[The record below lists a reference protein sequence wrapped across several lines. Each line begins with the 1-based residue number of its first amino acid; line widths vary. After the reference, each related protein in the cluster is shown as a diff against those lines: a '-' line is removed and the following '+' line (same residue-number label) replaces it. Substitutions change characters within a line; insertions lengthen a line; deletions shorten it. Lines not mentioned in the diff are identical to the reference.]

1 MPPAQATRDLPR
13 PVLSAPKAMERA
25 GAAARRA
32 RKMAQLRLSFIARDD
47 SAAPPPP
54 LALMLRGGRGGQVRL
69 KLYLSYLWM
78 QTDSTRPV
86 PLAYPSQVWADLLGL
101 SAPAD
106 AGARRINEA
115 QRWLEKH
122 HFITVE
128 ARPGHAN
135 RITVLEESGTGAP
148 YTPPGHAANQLRH
161 TDQVTRHLYTQLPRE
176 LWTQGYLS
184 MLTGPGLAFLLIL
197 LDQQA
202 LKMPGLPKLLP
213 MWFSPKVLRDRYSLS
228 DDTRTKGMTDLRE
241 LGLINIS
248 RQPIN
253 PGDFDLERIRN
264 AYTLNLGTLN
274 HPARRQRTTPLPLE
288 PQAGQDH
295 PNSLTTGRN
304 LAYAYQAAGDL
315 GRAIPQFEQ
324 ALADYTRVLGQDHPE
339 TLTTR
344 GNLAYAYQA
353 AGNPHRAIPLYQQ
366 ALTDYT
372 RVLGQDHPNSL
383 TTGRNLAYAYQAAGD
398 LGRAIPQF
406 EQALADYTRVLGQD
420 HPETLTTRGN
430 LAYAYQAAGN
440 PHRAIPLYQ
449 QALTDYT
456 RVLGQDHPNS
466 LTTGRN
472 LAYAYQ
478 AAGDLGRAIPQFE
491 QALADCV
498 RILGEDHPQTKI
510 VRDSLATARQQSE

>member
-13 PVLSAPKAMERA
+13 PVLPAPKAMERA

-47 SAAPPPP
+47 PAAPPPP

-128 ARPGHAN
+128 SRPGHAN

-161 TDQVTRHLYTQLPRE
+161 TDEVIRHLYTQLPRE
-176 LWTQGYLS
+176 LWTHGYLS

-213 MWFSPKVLRDRYSLS
+213 MWFSPKVLRDRYALS

-264 AYTLNLGTLN
+264 AYTLNLGTLS
-274 HPARRQRTTPLPLE
+274 HPARRQQTTPEPL
-288 PQAGQDH
+288 AGQDH
-295 PNSLTTGRN
+295 PDTLRSSRN

-324 ALADYTRVLGQDHPE
+324 ALAGYTRVLGPDHPD
-339 TLTTR
+339 TLATR

-353 AGNPHRAIPLYQQ
+353 AGDPRQAI
-366 ALTDYT
+366 
-372 RVLGQDHPNSL
+372 S
-383 TTGRNLAYAYQAAGD
+383 
-398 LGRAIPQF
+398 
-406 EQALADYTRVLGQD
+406 
-420 HPETLTTRGN
+420 
-430 LAYAYQAAGN
+430 
-440 PHRAIPLYQ
+440 
-449 QALTDYT
+449 
-456 RVLGQDHPNS
+456 
-466 LTTGRN
+466 
-472 LAYAYQ
+472 
-478 AAGDLGRAIPQFE
+478 QFE

-510 VRDSLATARQQSE
+510 VRDGLATARQQSE